1 MTDTQPPES
10 GGFLPPTPSSMPSP
24 HPSVPSSSSTRF
36 LSDLPHP
43 RNRALRP
50 GSNKEDM
57 VRNYASGKLM
67 QISRRYVKK
76 FGTPEPGE
84 ELTGYQ
90 DFSELCKDLDAVV
103 NVLWLSGTP
112 SLQIQILLRIA
123 SEFTEYVPSFPP
135 APDATLRLLRKLD
148 HCFASLAAG
157 QDFVTKETLPG
168 FEDGLTGAMTT
179 TDMVRCRSTVE
190 STRSLMFRLLGDVLE
205 NDTGVGG
212 EEGEDEDE
220 RGEPTAADLGRI
232 NTEVDRIYENTIIAI
247 GNRLGDGL

>member
-1 MTDTQPPES
+1 M
-10 GGFLPPTPSSMPSP
+10 
-24 HPSVPSSSSTRF
+24 
-36 LSDLPHP
+36 
-43 RNRALRP
+43 
-50 GSNKEDM
+50 
-57 VRNYASGKLM
+57 
-67 QISRRYVKK
+67 
-76 FGTPEPGE
+76 
-84 ELTGYQ
+84 
-90 DFSELCKDLDAVV
+90 
-103 NVLWLSGTP
+103 
-112 SLQIQILLRIA
+112 
-123 SEFTEYVPSFPP
+123 
-135 APDATLRLLRKLD
+135 LRKLD

-168 FEDGLTGAMTT
+168 FENGLTGAMTT

-220 RGEPTAADLGRI
+220 RGEPTAADWGRI